1 MCILSVA
8 CIVSLIC
15 FVHESYPNYSSC
27 CFVACRLWHISKYQ
41 SKKKFF
47 LSGICCCCTKLFLA
61 YILFYVVMFMR
72 LIILESDRHS
82 LWIKIVGII
91 LIAIRF
97 ADWPYELAFQSIQ
110 QDIMSQKVAEG
121 ATCWATWYVVS
132 TAKYRLHNLQT

>member
-1 MCILSVA
+1 
-8 CIVSLIC
+8 
-15 FVHESYPNYSSC
+15 
-27 CFVACRLWHISKYQ
+27 
-41 SKKKFF
+41 
-47 LSGICCCCTKLFLA
+47 
-61 YILFYVVMFMR
+61 MFMR

>member
-1 MCILSVA
+1 MLFPDYGIL
-8 CIVSLIC
+8 VSTNL
-15 FVHESYPNYSSC
+15 
-27 CFVACRLWHISKYQ
+27 
-41 SKKKFF
+41 KKFF
-47 LSGICCCCTKLFLA
+47 LSGICCCCTKLWFFLA